1 MNKQTSKQINKYCVS
16 GKKKSQES
24 KNKANKTEDVQLK
37 TSEPDPSP
45 ANMRDS
51 AEGKLGV
58 GPVGCGRVC
67 PPAALTL
74 YLPAVPFSES
84 SKNCKGLNSKKAAYV

>member
-1 MNKQTSKQINKYCVS
+1 MNRQTSKQINKYCVS

-24 KNKANKTEDVQLK
+24 KNKANKTEDIQLK

-58 GPVGCGRVC
+58 GPVGCGRVS
-67 PPAALTL
+67 PPAALTFISL
-74 YLPAVPFSES
+74 QCPSQNHPRTVR
-84 SKNCKGLNSKKAAYV
+84 G